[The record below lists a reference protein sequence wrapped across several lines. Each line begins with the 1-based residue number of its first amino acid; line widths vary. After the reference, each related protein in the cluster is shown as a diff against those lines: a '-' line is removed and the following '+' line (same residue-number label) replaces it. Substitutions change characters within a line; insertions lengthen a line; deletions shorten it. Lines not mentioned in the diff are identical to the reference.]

1 MASAA
6 KLRTVSNDQQRHAL
20 VNGILQECR
29 KLKKGDKCVCM
40 ECSQRL
46 IPHLCKATMTI
57 TLQHRANEAKNCI
70 LTNKDITYYVEL
82 YEKRCKH
89 EGRILTWNCAEAGCE
104 EELAG
109 PVYFYS
115 RNTFRAAEMKER
127 IMTATTLEKYCVK
140 ADSRMMEPS
149 RCESCIK
156 KKEDAAQE
164 ERRHAEHAE
173 SVRME
178 QEEDRRRVESVRVE
192 AERAAKAE
200 EERRRVESA
209 RIEAERAM
217 KAEEERRRAE
227 SAQEVE
233 EKRRRAESQRMEMED
248 ERNAAR
254 AARMEAV
261 RATEDRIRVKM
272 ADERKSRLGDVVV
285 TKRSDEFKER
295 SERAKR
301 ERQQEIAEATVHKN
315 KRKVNSITNYFT
327 CK

>member
-1 MASAA
+1 
-6 KLRTVSNDQQRHAL
+6 
-20 VNGILQECR
+20 
-29 KLKKGDKCVCM
+29 M

-46 IPHLCKATMTI
+46 IPHLWKATMNV

-70 LTNKDITYYVEL
+70 LTKDITYYVEL

-89 EGRILTWNCAEAGCE
+89 EGRILTWNCAEPGCE

-164 ERRHAEHAE
+164 ERRRAEHAE

-178 QEEDRRRVESVRVE
+178 LEEDRIRAESVRVE
-192 AERAAKAE
+192 AERAVKAV
-200 EERRRVESA
+200 EERRREESA

-217 KAEEERRRAE
+217 KAEEERRRVE
-227 SAQEVE
+227 SAREVE

-254 AARMEAV
+254 EARMVTV
-261 RATEDRIRVKM
+261 RATEDRIRANM
-272 ADERKSRLGDVVV
+272 ADERKN
-285 TKRSDEFKER
+285 EFKER

-301 ERQQEIAEATVHKN
+301 ERQQEIAETTVHKN